1 MENVYFFEATAKNE
15 VEEAIGTQ
23 EFRNIRIKKMDCKEL
38 GSERV
43 GYFLYLRGRT
53 EFLDRAEE
61 ILKNIG
67 IEKLRGDEMTVV
79 LREFRKET

>member
-1 MENVYFFEATAKNE
+1 MENVYFFEITAKNE
-15 VEEAIGTQ
+15 VEEAIKTQ
-23 EFRNIRIKKMDCKEL
+23 AFRNIRIKKMDCKEL
-38 GSERV
+38 GSDRV

-67 IEKLRGDEMTVV
+67 IEKLRGDERTVV
-79 LREFRKET
+79 LSELRKET

>member
-1 MENVYFFEATAKNE
+1 MYFFEATAKNE

-61 ILKNIG
+61 LLKNIG
-67 IEKLRGDEMTVV
+67 VEKLRGDEMTVV

>member
-1 MENVYFFEATAKNE
+1 MENVYFFEITAKNE
-15 VEEAIGTQ
+15 VEEAIKTQ
-23 EFRNIRIKKMDCKEL
+23 AFRNIRIKKMDCKEL
-38 GSERV
+38 GSDRV

-67 IEKLRGDEMTVV
+67 IEKLRGDERTLV
-79 LREFRKET
+79 LSELRKET